1 MRFAYFDTCVTIYYV
16 ERNPDY
22 FSRIEAALFSNE
34 EAAVFPVVSDLT
46 RLECRVFP
54 LRTGDRD
61 LLDRYDTF
69 FGLSEVRCANIGR
82 RVFDLATELR
92 AGHGLQTPDAL
103 HLAAAINAGC
113 DELWTNDRRLEQAA
127 EGRLSVVSLTV
138 SG

>member
-46 RLECRVFP
+46 RLECRVFS

-69 FGLSEVRCANIGR
+69 FGLSEVRCVNIDR

-92 AGHGLQTPDAL
+92 ARHGLQLERRRSVLCGRSSGATRL
-103 HLAAAINAGC
+103 HGG
-113 DELWTNDRRLEQAA
+113 RRVL
-127 EGRLSVVSLTV
+127 
-138 SG
+138 